1 MLFRSEQKGI
11 TYLLQAM
18 PQVIKSFPDIIL
30 VIAGDG
36 ELKSSLQNEAKELGV
51 TDNVLL
57 LGARLDIPELLKLF
71 DIYVLPSL
79 WEGMPMVLLEAMA
92 AGCPVVAT
100 DVGGVSKVIT
110 DGENGLLAAPEDPQ
124 QLVDGVIKLLSN
136 SDLRQLFIEN
146 GLRKFKKKFSSDK
159 MTQQYERLYH
169 KDV

>member
-1 MLFRSEQKGI
+1 
-11 TYLLQAM
+11 
-18 PQVIKSFPDIIL
+18 
-30 VIAGDG
+30 
-36 ELKSSLQNEAKELGV
+36 
-51 TDNVLL
+51 
-57 LGARLDIPELLKLF
+57 
-71 DIYVLPSL
+71 
-79 WEGMPMVLLEAMA
+79 MVLLEAMA